1 MYSSIKRKPCKCGCG
16 RMPNFGFSGY
26 SYKCCPPEIKD
37 KKRVRSVQ
45 YSSPIEEAELEKWFN
60 ERRKE
65 MTGRCIICGGKTEKY
80 NDKTYKR
87 SIAHIFEKRKI
98 MFTEVATDKNNW
110 IELCFFSNSCH
121 TNFDSKILTLEDIK
135 ENNPAAFEEIKRK
148 AQLVIPNINKNNLY
162 KIQKELL

>member
-1 MYSSIKRKPCKCGCG
+1 MYSTIKRKPCKCGCG
-16 RMPNFGFSGY
+16 RPYSFGFSGWRY
-26 SYKCCPPEIKD
+26 SCAPPEIKD

-87 SIAHIFEKRKI
+87 SIAHILKK
-98 MFTEVATDKNNW
+98 KNNV
-110 IELCFFSNSCH
+110 SRSC
-121 TNFDSKILTLEDIK
+121 D
-135 ENNPAAFEEIKRK
+135 R
-148 AQLVIPNINKNNLY
+148 
-162 KIQKELL
+162 